1 MAARLV
7 EGASN
12 APTSVGRTDSSMNDN
27 ELRAV
32 SMLIDA
38 LRAIICPHSGDSM
51 FSLAFDS
58 EWYDWFWLGDDGR
71 LAWHG
76 TEWRRYDGGDAE

>member
-12 APTSVGRTDSSMNDN
+12 TPTSVGRTDSSMNDN

-32 SMLIDA
+32 AMLIDA
-38 LRAIICPHSGDSM
+38 LRAIICPHSGNNL
-51 FSLAFDS
+51 FNLVFDD
-58 EWYDWFWLGDDGR
+58 EWYDWFWLGDDGNIAGR
-71 LAWHG
+71 G
-76 TEWRRYDGGDAE
+76 CEWRRYDGGDAE